1 MAWCF
6 WRLAFLVCVWSRS
19 LPDKNEL
26 ANACLGLGHLSCDLS
41 LWDTDLWDFV
51 SRFCEIFLLVAGA
64 TLPTKLGMSFVIPV
78 WGLKLLRERW
88 RLGDAIKTSV
98 WRGQTSNDWSSST
111 TWKETPKMTK
121 WSKGLHLHSKS
132 LLSKSIKIPQISTES
147 ISPCP
152 MTWLLVFTLL

>member
-1 MAWCF
+1 M
-6 WRLAFLVCVWSRS
+6 
-19 LPDKNEL
+19 
-26 ANACLGLGHLSCDLS
+26 
-41 LWDTDLWDFV
+41 

-98 WRGQTSNDWSSST
+98 WPGQTSNDWYSST

-121 WSKGLHLHSKS
+121 WSNAFAFQIPTLKIHQNPSDKYRIYKS
-132 LLSKSIKIPQISTES
+132 VSNDMAFSFYFVNWYRHASS
-147 ISPCP
+147 SPP
-152 MTWLLVFTLL
+152 GGRPPLEEATWLLTSSDNFQSRTLSECPPMQILAAQDVT